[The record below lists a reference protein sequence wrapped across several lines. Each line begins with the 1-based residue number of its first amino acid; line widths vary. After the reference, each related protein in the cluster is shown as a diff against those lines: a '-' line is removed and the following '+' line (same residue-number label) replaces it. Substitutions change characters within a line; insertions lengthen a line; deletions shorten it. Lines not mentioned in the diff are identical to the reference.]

1 MKRFT
6 YISKVAQEVTLSE
19 IEQIGEISTQ
29 NNQRDDITG
38 VLIYLN
44 GFFFQIIEGKEQILD
59 KLYAKILVDN
69 RHTDI
74 LCLKTEYHITQRQFP
89 NWGMETIILDQHND
103 ILIQPI
109 KTLLQTVTESHRILE
124 KYTQPSV
131 FRIIHNG
138 INPLTVS
145 PQLVERI
152 IFFSDILAFS
162 TFTEKLP
169 VTEVVKLVN
178 HYFTLCNQII
188 TAHGGEVIKFIGD
201 CVMASFTPQQADAAI
216 AASLEILTA
225 LQQQREQASTDNPL
239 RLLYSGIGLSSGEVI
254 EGNFGSMVKMDY
266 TLLGDAVNVAS
277 RLEALTRNLPYSLA
291 LTNEVKQH
299 ARKSWSFI
307 NLGLHHAKG
316 KQNLIE
322 VYSINQSIAQKP
334 KNNTQMTQWII
345 QTLDEINSTID

>member
-1 MKRFT
+1 MKRLT
-6 YISKVAQEVTLSE
+6 YISKAAAQLTLAE
-19 IEQIGEISTQ
+19 IEQIGEISTL

-38 VLIYLN
+38 VLLYLN
-44 GFFFQIIEGKEQILD
+44 GLFFQVIEGKEKTLD
-59 KLYAKILVDN
+59 DLYAKILIDN

-74 LCLKTEYHITQRQFP
+74 LCLKTEYYISHRQFP
-89 NWGMETIILDQHND
+89 NWAMRTINLDQHSD

-124 KYTQPSV
+124 KYTQASV
-131 FRIIHNG
+131 FRIIQNG

-145 PQLVERI
+145 PQIVERI

-178 HYFTLCNQII
+178 HYFTLCTQII
-188 TAHGGEVIKFIGD
+188 TDNGGEVIKFIGD

-216 AASLEILTA
+216 AASLNILTV
-225 LQQQREQASTDNPL
+225 LKQKREQAASNDPL
-239 RLLYSGIGLSSGEVI
+239 RLLHTGIGLSCGEVI

-277 RLEALTRNLPYSLA
+277 RLEALTRDLPYSLA
-291 LTNEVKQH
+291 FTNKVKQYCQNP
-299 ARKSWSFI
+299 WSFI
-307 NLGLHHAKG
+307 NLGRYQVKG
-316 KQNLIE
+316 KQQPIE
-322 VYSINQSIAQKP
+322 VYSINETIAQKSNDT
-334 KNNTQMTQWII
+334 KQITQWII
-345 QTLDEINSTID
+345 QSLDEINQQT